1 MESHTPSQSCT
12 APSPFA
18 KSASASGTRLIFLLR
33 RCGRDEPGQR
43 RMPHGRG
50 RRSQRLRTVSVRDIS
65 RQIHSSG
72 HARLFQQRSSL
83 FLQIIRHRGHLG
95 GKTRYAARGA
105 RVRALQS
112 GQHAVADAV
121 AGICVRIIGGV
132 RHMRHAAAR
141 QISQDIRPLR
151 PQQRAHIRPAHR
163 RDARGSAGRAAAG
176 QIEQHRFGIV
186 GAGVRRCDLRAV
198 RLCQPCKKKRTVP
211 AGPTPRPR
219 FQAARAASHP
229 AEHPAPHTG
238 RAQRRRPRLQQ
249 RRAGRGSHEPRAD
262 AAPHTFCTENKKWNN
277 AIESAPPESAT
288 ITVSPFCSI

>member
-1 MESHTPSQSCT
+1 
-12 APSPFA
+12 
-18 KSASASGTRLIFLLR
+18 
-33 RCGRDEPGQR
+33 
-43 RMPHGRG
+43 MPHGRG

-105 RVRALQS
+105 RMRALQS

-121 AGICVRIIGGV
+121 AGVCVRIIGGV

-186 GAGVRRCDLRAV
+186 GASVRRCDLRAV
-198 RLCQPCKKKRTVP
+198 RLCQPCKKSVP
-211 AGPTPRPR
+211 FLPAPLLARVFRRREQRLIQRNTPRRTLGAHKGGVPVCSSAA
-219 FQAARAASHP
+219 QAVVHMS
-229 AEHPAPHTG
+229 
-238 RAQRRRPRLQQ
+238 RAQTQP
-249 RRAGRGSHEPRAD
+249 
-262 AAPHTFCTENKKWNN
+262 PHILHGKQKME
-277 AIESAPPESAT
+277 
-288 ITVSPFCSI
+288 